1 MNKETETLWLDR
13 LEFFAHHF
21 QKMMVPVEGDH
32 PVVRREKL
40 MNFYGFNRAWSKR
53 ERELFL
59 LRLEKSQR

>member
-1 MNKETETLWLDR
+1 MNEETGTRWLDS

-21 QKMMVPVEGDH
+21 QRMMIPVEGDH

-40 MNFYGFNRAWSKR
+40 MNFYNFSRAWSKR